1 LHQIL
6 VVMTGNYDN
15 TAQPTTDKTASVVVA
30 KPATTNQ
37 TTVGGMFK
45 HLTTAAGTYAENS
58 SDGTFTVGMTYNKSG
73 SNLQGQIMVSV
84 RQTDGSV
91 IYVKSNSISNMTVTG
106 TTNNKN
112 STIYTKS
119 SIYKVLGTGSQ
130 VTIDGNVT
138 LRLDTHDGGL
148 GPLVDSVGVT
158 VLSTKDSCLYY
169 SNNWVLSNNVW
180 QTLMETLKTGDV
192 SIQ

>member
-1 LHQIL
+1 
-6 VVMTGNYDN
+6 
-15 TAQPTTDKTASVVVA
+15 
-30 KPATTNQ
+30 
-37 TTVGGMFK
+37 MFK

-84 RQTDGSV
+84 PQTDGSV